1 MLRRALLLAVL
12 TTVGVPAVASAA
24 VRSYGGVTRDG
35 QPIVL
40 RVNTATGNVER
51 IGVMF
56 TAKCRSGSGYSFG
69 HALTRKPGRPTE
81 PRVGEFTMRTTKRAG
96 GAFSATA
103 IVFER
108 LLEERLGGVG
118 ITFRGRIR
126 GNAITGSVEAEV
138 AVGSGESETPED
150 TCDYDR
156 VSFRATHAPGR
167 QLTGET
173 SQDLPVVM
181 RLTRR
186 RVSVIR
192 IGWNAGCEPQGFIQI
207 PDELLRFNIRAG
219 AFGDEFDHT
228 IRLDDGTERIFRY
241 DVDGRASRRRASGTI
256 GVEMEDRGGPAP
268 GTCRTGT
275 VRWRAS

>member
-1 MLRRALLLAVL
+1 MIRVALLLAVVSSAAL
-12 TTVGVPAVASAA
+12 PAVASAA
-24 VRSYGGVTRDG
+24 TRSYGGVTRDG

-40 RVNTATGNVER
+40 RVNTATSNVER

-69 HALTRKPGRPTE
+69 HALTRRAGAPAE
-81 PRVGEFTMRTTKRAG
+81 PRVGEFTMRTSKGAG
-96 GAFSATA
+96 GAFTATA

-118 ITFRGRIR
+118 VKFRGRIR
-126 GNAITGSVEAEV
+126 GNAITGTVEAEV
-138 AVGSGESETPED
+138 AVGSGASGEEPED

-167 QLTGET
+167 VLTGET

-192 IGWNAGCEPQGFIQI
+192 IGWNAGCEPRGFIQI

-228 IRLDDGTERIFRY
+228 VRLDDGTERVFHY

-268 GTCRTGT
+268 GTCRTGL
-275 VRWRAS
+275 V